1 MPLYKTYILPFI
13 YTYVPNLKLVNSYEI
28 FGKTRVYEV
37 VKVGQILHFICLLFL
52 ELLFY
57 VLFSN
62 FYDVVLVSAI
72 QQCRSPIIIHTSPS
86 LASLSSPTP
95 SLQVITEYQTEPPVL
110 RRNFSSAIHL
120 TPDSIYIDA
129 ISPFILLSLP
139 TLCPQAHSLYLH
151 LHSFPS
157 NSLINAIFL
166 DTIYMH

>member
-13 YTYVPNLKLVNSYEI
+13 YTYVPNLKLVNSHEI

-95 SLQVITEYQTEPPVL
+95 SLQVITEYQTEPPCYAETSHQL
-110 RRNFSSAIHL
+110 
-120 TPDSIYIDA
+120 
-129 ISPFILLSLP
+129 FILHLIVYILM
-139 TLCPQAHSLYLH
+139 LF
-151 LHSFPS
+151 LHSSYSPS
-157 NSLINAIFL
+157 PRCVHKPILYICISIPFL
-166 DTIYMH
+166 QIV